1 MPGLGSDNVTAGV
14 NTGIAAQPNV
24 IMQPIN
30 NVTNWDTADTA
41 TPAASILL
49 LACVLDSTYQRKV
62 ISIIN
67 RIGSTGIFLEYD
79 RIRTKISIIF
89 AICM

>member
-1 MPGLGSDNVTAGV
+1 MPGLGSDNVTADV

-30 NVTNWDTADTA
+30 NVTNWDTA

>member
-1 MPGLGSDNVTAGV
+1 MPGLGSDNVTADV

-41 TPAASILL
+41 TSAASILL

>member
-14 NTGIAAQPNV
+14 NTGIAARPNV

-30 NVTNWDTADTA
+30 NATNWDTP

-49 LACVLDSTYQRKV
+49 LVCSLHSLQPIKGEQDSDKV
-62 ISIIN
+62 
-67 RIGSTGIFLEYD
+67 
-79 RIRTKISIIF
+79 
-89 AICM
+89 

>member
-1 MPGLGSDNVTAGV
+1 MPGLGSDNVTADV

-30 NVTNWDTADTA
+30 NVTNWDTA

-49 LACVLDSTYQRKV
+49 LVCVLYTAYNLSKV
-62 ISIIN
+62 TQTKLT
-67 RIGSTGIFLEYD
+67 RIFLENE
-79 RIRTKISIIF
+79 RIRTQDQHDT
-89 AICM
+89 

>member
-1 MPGLGSDNVTAGV
+1 MPGLGSDNVTADV

-49 LACVLDSTYQRKV
+49 LACVLYTAYNLSKV
-62 ISIIN
+62 N
-67 RIGSTGIFLEYD
+67 RTQ
-79 RIRTKISIIF
+79 TV
-89 AICM
+89 

>member
-1 MPGLGSDNVTAGV
+1 MPGLGSDNVTADV

-30 NVTNWDTADTA
+30 NVTNWDTA
-41 TPAASILL
+41 TPAPSILL